1 MVRSI
6 KGCENAEILKSGYA
20 VEYDYVNPITLTW
33 NLESKILSNLFLA
46 G

>member
-6 KGCENAEILKSGYA
+6 KGLENAEILKSGYA
-20 VEYDYVNPITLTW
+20 VEYDFSQPRQLKAS
-33 NLESKILSNLFLA
+33 LESKIIQGLFLA